1 MAALCCRWLEIRC
14 QCGSCGRSFTRW
26 MGRDTRAGPA
36 PVLGDRGHR
45 PPVRGVARAPGRGCL
60 RGDPRPRARSLPARA
75 PRPRVLRAAGNVA
88 RCGRTAAPGRFFG
101 PAALDRVVRR
111 LRRPRHPGGHAQPGV
126 RSAVPARRAHAHRGR
141 GPRAPNAHGGR
152 GRPRMRRSTEGTS
165 MNETAV
171 ITGTDLDRLAERVE
185 RAARLITELRTKATR
200 LEEERNALQQR
211 LNETEGRLQGQD
223 PGALMTEIAA
233 LRKEQRDWLAERRE
247 VTTRIEA
254 ISAKLERLE

>member
-1 MAALCCRWLEIRC
+1 
-14 QCGSCGRSFTRW
+14 
-26 MGRDTRAGPA
+26 
-36 PVLGDRGHR
+36 
-45 PPVRGVARAPGRGCL
+45 
-60 RGDPRPRARSLPARA
+60 
-75 PRPRVLRAAGNVA
+75 
-88 RCGRTAAPGRFFG
+88 
-101 PAALDRVVRR
+101 
-111 LRRPRHPGGHAQPGV
+111 
-126 RSAVPARRAHAHRGR
+126 
-141 GPRAPNAHGGR
+141 
-152 GRPRMRRSTEGTS
+152 
-165 MNETAV
+165 MNDTAV

>member
-1 MAALCCRWLEIRC
+1 
-14 QCGSCGRSFTRW
+14 
-26 MGRDTRAGPA
+26 
-36 PVLGDRGHR
+36 
-45 PPVRGVARAPGRGCL
+45 
-60 RGDPRPRARSLPARA
+60 
-75 PRPRVLRAAGNVA
+75 
-88 RCGRTAAPGRFFG
+88 
-101 PAALDRVVRR
+101 
-111 LRRPRHPGGHAQPGV
+111 
-126 RSAVPARRAHAHRGR
+126 
-141 GPRAPNAHGGR
+141 
-152 GRPRMRRSTEGTS
+152 

-200 LEEERNALQQR
+200 LEEERNVLQQR
-211 LNETEGRLQGQD
+211 LADTEGRLQGQD